1 MFVLVGEGIDED
13 KYVTI
18 GNKHAGMNKKFLQSN
33 KKVSQS
39 FTWINKMNALM
50 HGGASVIGV
59 GQQRANAVSFQKI
72 DMELR

>member
-1 MFVLVGEGIDED
+1 
-13 KYVTI
+13 
-18 GNKHAGMNKKFLQSN
+18 MNKKFLQSN